1 VDAEGGIHDNGR
13 MIFNLDYRRML
24 LLTEGHLG
32 VFSSKTAVSVLR
44 YRPDD
49 VVGILDSAH
58 AGKPLGEIVPG
69 VKDVPIVG
77 SVADAAA
84 LRPDAILVGIA
95 PTGGALPPVMRQ
107 HLVDGLRRGLSIIS
121 GLHTL
126 LKEDAGLAG
135 LAREHGAQ
143 LHDLRDFAH
152 ITRIGR
158 GLARGTRA
166 RRVLLVGTDCN
177 VGKMV
182 TALELRNAAR
192 AAGVDAAFVAT
203 GQTGIMIE
211 GWGIAIDHVLSD
223 FVAGAVEMLVERA
236 ADRPL
241 MFIEGQG
248 SLEHPAYSGV
258 TLSLLHGSCPD
269 AMVMVHRP
277 SREHHNSWPDCPI
290 APVEQQI
297 DLYERMLAPL
307 HPGKVVAIA
316 VNTAGMEPADADAAV
331 AELGA
336 RTGLPAADPIRH
348 GVGKL
353 WEAVRMHVGV

>member
-1 VDAEGGIHDNGR
+1 

-84 LRPDAILVGIA
+84 LRPDAILIGIA

-107 HLVDGLRRGLSIIS
+107 HLVDALRRGLSIIS

-126 LKEDAGLAG
+126 LKDDAELVS

-158 GLARGTRA
+158 GLARQTRA

-182 TALELRNAAR
+182 TGLELRKSAR
-192 AAGVDAAFVAT
+192 AAGLDAAFVAT

-236 ADRPL
+236 AESQV
-241 MFIEGQG
+241 MFVEGQG

-277 SREHHNSWPDCPI
+277 GRDHHGSWQDCPI
-290 APVEQQI
+290 APVAQQI

-316 VNTAGMEPADADAAV
+316 ANTAGMEPAAAEAAV
-331 AELGA
+331 ADLTA

-348 GVGKL
+348 GAGRL
-353 WEAVRMHVGV
+353 WEAVRAHLKM